1 MSEKMSETNELFP
14 FPSVS
19 EDEKKTAGGVELPA
33 FPGTGEPP
41 LGDDELR
48 DLRSILK
55 AFRAGRNI
63 AAEAGPPGGALNED
77 LPIIPDVAGAVSAA
91 QNETSTSPMQPLMV
105 GGMRPDSLW
114 AQFRLS
120 DPAEAEALAAFKE
133 ICGEI
138 AGSDDQMRVIW
149 AMAGVFPIKKYLRIG
164 TPEQKLFALNVLGD
178 RFLQGLA
185 GFAHPARKKLLKAV
199 SRFLSG
205 VSEVYSFLSMEGEP
219 FNPQYHERIAG
230 SATSGRLIRE
240 MHGFLVVLREG
251 NRVVRLGQVLT

>member
-1 MSEKMSETNELFP
+1 MSETNELFP

-48 DLRSILK
+48 DLRSMLK
-55 AFRAGRNI
+55 AFRAGRSI
-63 AAEAGPPGGALNED
+63 AAEAGPPGGALTED
-77 LPIIPDVAGAVSAA
+77 LPVIPDVAASSSPASVAA
-91 QNETSTSPMQPLMV
+91 MPVQTAAP

-114 AQFRLS
+114 AQLRLS
-120 DPAEAEALAAFKE
+120 DPVEIEALAAFKE
-133 ICGEI
+133 IYGEI
-138 AGSDDQMRVIW
+138 AGSDDQMRVTW

-185 GFAHPARKKLLKAV
+185 GFSHPARKKLLKAV

>member
-1 MSEKMSETNELFP
+1 MSATNELFP
-14 FPSVS
+14 FPVAS

-33 FPGTGEPP
+33 FPGAGEPP
-41 LGDDELR
+41 LVDDELR
-48 DLRSILK
+48 DLRSMLK
-55 AFRAGRNI
+55 AYRAGRGI
-63 AAEAGPPGGALNED
+63 AAAAVAQGGAPAED
-77 LPIIPDVAGAVSAA
+77 LPVIPDVAVAGSAAASTTAILPAQPAVSD
-91 QNETSTSPMQPLMV
+91 
-105 GGMRPDSLW
+105 GMRPDSLW
-114 AQFRLS
+114 AQFRLT
-120 DPAEAEALAAFKE
+120 DPVEAEALAAFRE
-133 ICGEI
+133 IYGEI
-138 AGSDDQMRVIW
+138 AGSDDQMRVVW
-149 AMAGVFPIKKYLRIG
+149 AVAGVFPIKKYLRIG

-185 GFAHPARKKLLKAV
+185 GFAHPVRKKLLKAV

-219 FNPQYHERIAG
+219 FNPQYHERLAG

>member
-1 MSEKMSETNELFP
+1 MSETNELFP
-14 FPSVS
+14 FPVAA
-19 EDEKKTAGGVELPA
+19 EDENKATRSVELPA
-33 FPGTGEPP
+33 FPGAGESP
-41 LGDDELR
+41 LADDELR
-48 DLRSILK
+48 DLRSMLK
-55 AFRAGRNI
+55 AYRAGRGI
-63 AAEAGPPGGALNED
+63 AADAGPQGDTLAED
-77 LPIIPDVAGAVSAA
+77 LPVIPDVAASGSPDAVAA
-91 QNETSTSPMQPLMV
+91 IPAQAAVP

-120 DPAEAEALAAFKE
+120 DPVEVEALAVFKE
-133 ICGEI
+133 IYGEI

-185 GFAHPARKKLLKAV
+185 GFAHPVRKKLLKAV